1 MCHPAWARART
12 EAQRRRKDLTG
23 EGGGDATVAGAA
35 ETGETGETGKTGKT
49 GEADPAL
56 TGRMP
61 ALVTRTAG

>member
-23 EGGGDATVAGAA
+23 EGGGDATAAGAA
-35 ETGETGETGKTGKT
+35 ETGETGKT